1 MAVKFSLD
9 TNGIEQ
15 LREKIAKRYEEIALT
30 LATALKQVGEE
41 AVTYS
46 KDNKEYRDHTSNLK
60 NSISYVLYF
69 DGQPVYEYIGV
80 IPDPSATPKGQA
92 VVKESI
98 DTYAERIGVSS
109 MKGFTL
115 ILVAGMEYGKYVED
129 KGYNVLHLTERFLQK
144 EILSALEE
152 MKDW

>member
-9 TNGIEQ
+9 ANGIEQ
-15 LREKIAKRYEEIALT
+15 LQEKLAHKYEKVIFA

-46 KDNKEYRDHTSNLK
+46 KDNKGYKDHTSNLK

-69 DGQPVYEYIGV
+69 DGQPVYENIGV
-80 IPDPSATPKGQA
+80 IPDPNATPKGQA
-92 VVKESI
+92 IVKENI
-98 DTYAERIGVSS
+98 DVYAQRIGISN

-115 ILVAGMEYGKYVED
+115 IVVAGMNYGKYVED
-129 KGYNVLHLTERFLQK
+129 KGYNVLHLTERFLQT
-144 EILSALEE
+144 EILSVLQD

>member
-9 TNGIEQ
+9 ANGIEQ
-15 LREKIAKRYEEIALT
+15 LQEKLTHKYEKIIFT
-30 LATALKQVGEE
+30 LAQALQQVGEE

-46 KDNKEYRDHTSNLK
+46 KDNKGYKDHTSNLK

-69 DGQPVYEYIGV
+69 DGQPVYENIGI
-80 IPDPSATPKGQA
+80 IPDPNATPKGQA
-92 VVKESI
+92 IVKESI
-98 DTYAERIGVSS
+98 DNYAERIGVSN

-115 ILVAGMEYGKYVED
+115 IVVAGMIYGKYVED
-129 KGYNVLHLTERFLQK
+129 KGYNVLHLTERFLQT
-144 EILSALEE
+144 EILSVLQD